1 MSSFIIK
8 NPLIDLELKL
18 VEIDKLHIHEEIIP
32 DSVNKLSKAIE
43 KDTSVMH
50 PVLVDKKTLVVL
62 DGMHRV
68 WSLKHLG
75 YKLIPVCLL
84 DYNNPNII
92 IKSWFRTIEHE
103 KKTSSDLKTDLEKLG
118 YKLQKTTD
126 DVMQKKINEKKYIV
140 GIVTSDKSYGIP
152 GKTGSTKETYEYI
165 KKLEEN
171 LHSIGYTIGYETGDD
186 AINKT
191 KTGKVLAAITAPQ
204 ITKKDVVDV
213 ALAGEV
219 FVHKSTRHVIPA
231 RPLFVNVPL
240 KWLNMKADDANK
252 LLVEYL
258 SKRKLKHLPAGQ
270 ILDRRYEEELYVF
283 E

>member
-1 MSSFIIK
+1 
-8 NPLIDLELKL
+8 
-18 VEIDKLHIHEEIIP
+18 
-32 DSVNKLSKAIE
+32 
-43 KDTSVMH
+43 
-50 PVLVDKKTLVVL
+50 
-62 DGMHRV
+62 
-68 WSLKHLG
+68 
-75 YKLIPVCLL
+75 
-84 DYNNPNII
+84 
-92 IKSWFRTIEHE
+92 
-103 KKTSSDLKTDLEKLG
+103 
-118 YKLQKTTD
+118 
-126 DVMQKKINEKKYIV
+126 MQKKINEKQFIV

-165 KKLEEN
+165 KKLEGN

-186 AINKT
+186 AINKA

-204 ITKKDVVDV
+204 ITKEDVVNV

-258 SKRKLKHLPAGQ
+258 SKRKLKHLPPGQ